1 MRILLVDDESGVRET
16 MAATV
21 GQFDESYEV
30 LQAEDGED
38 ALRLLDDTFELV
50 ITDIKMPGMD
60 GIELTRRIRER
71 YPDLVIFMLTGYAE
85 FEYARAAIHSHVS
98 EYLLKPVSV
107 QSLRESIGRVAVAMN
122 GRREQ
127 ERISRLR
134 EMTLIEKRVQDLLY
148 ELPLPYYDAYMFPDF
163 DEIGIFTVV
172 IEDVAA
178 GGRMG
183 RFAVKN
189 VLGDVLQP
197 YGIALVFVEESHLTC
212 IVFMEGEHSPLSEL
226 IAACKEAVRVTLR
239 KELRISEGGTAKQL
253 SEVGALYWQSLSELG
268 FDRQP
273 AETRDAEEQEEDG
286 MHHLIRQTLQILES
300 EYDQELTLSG
310 LAERLY
316 LNPNYLSTLF
326 KGETGTTFTQALL
339 RIRMEK
345 AKELLRKT
353 KLKIYEIGSQV
364 GYADSAHFSRV
375 FKNHEAMSPYDY
387 RDKHAHT

>member
-16 MAATV
+16 MAETV
-21 GQFDESYEV
+21 RQFDDSYEV
-30 LQAEDGED
+30 AQAEDGED
-38 ALRLLDDTFELV
+38 ALRLLDDSFELV
-50 ITDIKMPGMD
+50 ITDIRMPGMD
-60 GIELTRRIRER
+60 GIALTRRIRER

-85 FEYARAAIHSHVS
+85 FEYARAAIHNHVS

-107 QSLRESIGRVAVAMN
+107 QALREAIGRVAAAMT
-122 GRREQ
+122 GRREK

-134 EMTLIEKRVQDLLY
+134 EMTLLEKRGQDLLY
-148 ELPLPYYDAYMFPDF
+148 ELPLPYYDADMFPQF
-163 DEIGIFTVV
+163 DEIGVFTVV

-178 GGRMG
+178 SGRMG

-197 YGIALVFVEESHLTC
+197 HGIALVFVEESHLTC
-212 IVFMEGEHSPLSEL
+212 IVFMKNGHPPLGELM
-226 IAACKEAVRVTLR
+226 AQCKEAVRATLR
-239 KELRISEGGTAKQL
+239 KELRMGEGVTANQL
-253 SEVGALYWQSLSELG
+253 SEVGALYWQSLGRIG
-268 FDRQP
+268 FEQQTVEPEP
-273 AETRDAEEQEEDG
+273 AEQQGDG
-286 MHHLIRQTLQILES
+286 IHHLIRQTLQILET

-326 KGETGTTFTQALL
+326 KNETGTTFTQALL
-339 RIRMEK
+339 RIRMDK
-345 AKELLRKT
+345 AKELLRTT

-375 FKNHEAMSPYDY
+375 FKNQEAMSPYDY
-387 RDKHAHT
+387 RDKYANA